1 MKTMR
6 TPKSR
11 TTEKETTVRA
21 KVYVT
26 PKPGVLDP
34 AGTAIERALHSL
46 GFAETHDVRLGKYI
60 ELRIDGEPEQVASR
74 LDDMCRK
81 LLANGV
87 IEDYRF
93 EIGA

>member
-1 MKTMR
+1 M
-6 TPKSR
+6 
-11 TTEKETTVRA
+11 RA

-34 AGTAIERALHSL
+34 AGKAIEGALHSL
-46 GFAETHDVRLGKYI
+46 GFAEAHDVRLGKYI
-60 ELRIDGEPEQVASR
+60 ELRLDGDADHAGGR
-74 LDDMCRK
+74 LEDMCRK

-93 EIGA
+93 EIGE

>member
-1 MKTMR
+1 M
-6 TPKSR
+6 
-11 TTEKETTVRA
+11 RA

-34 AGTAIERALHSL
+34 AGKAIESALHSL
-46 GFAETHDVRLGKYI
+46 GFAETHDVRLGKFI
-60 ELRIDGEPEQVASR
+60 EMRIDGDPQQAHGR

-93 EIGA
+93 EIAE

>member
-1 MKTMR
+1 M
-6 TPKSR
+6 
-11 TTEKETTVRA
+11 RA

-34 AGTAIERALHSL
+34 AGKAIERALHSL
-46 GFAETHDVRLGKYI
+46 GFTEAQDVRLGKYI
-60 ELRIDGEPEQVASR
+60 EMHIEGGAEQARGR

-93 EIGA
+93 EIGD

>member
-1 MKTMR
+1 
-6 TPKSR
+6 
-11 TTEKETTVRA
+11 VRA

-34 AGTAIERALHSL
+34 AGKAIESALHSL
-46 GFAETHDVRLGKYI
+46 GFAEIHDVRLGKYI
-60 ELRIDGEPEQVASR
+60 EMRIDGDAEQVNGR
-74 LDDMCRK
+74 LDAMCRK

-93 EIGA
+93 EVGE